1 MFLLLRTIGTFPAT
15 GIPTEGVHVF
25 HLPGTDHLENTGCTL
40 RVNLVFRDRR
50 EKTILLLVNCCG
62 PFQRNIYLV
71 TSSFINLF
79 MCLNFVIILTSKL
92 DLKKVFSSPR
102 LLTPWCWQVVSSVPI
117 VVPTKPP
124 EMLVVGRGH

>member
-25 HLPGTDHLENTGCTL
+25 HLPGTDHLENTGYTL
-40 RVNLVFRDRR
+40 RVNIVLRDRR
-50 EKTILLLVNCCG
+50 ENTILLLVYC
-62 PFQRNIYLV
+62 FQRNIHLV
-71 TSSFINLF
+71 ASSFIYF
-79 MCLNFVIILTSKL
+79 FICLNFVIILTSKL

-124 EMLVVGRGH
+124 EMLVVG